1 MLKIFLYLFV
11 IPVVVYASD
20 SLDINRFF
28 KRGDNNYYRTRIM
41 YMLIIMVFSYLVV
54 SFIND
59 FLGVL

>member
-28 KRGDNNYYRTRIM
+28 KIGDNNYYRTRIM
-41 YMLIIMVFSYLVV
+41 YMLIIMVFSYLIV